1 MKSKVSDEQKDLTR
15 RLNII
20 KGQLDGLSKA
30 IEEEPRDCHA
40 ILDQF
45 KAINSALKKVVEL
58 YIKKNME
65 FCLRTVHFKDK
76 KVINALMEKLI
87 KEK

>member
-1 MKSKVSDEQKDLTR
+1 MDKKASDKQEDLTR

-20 KGQLDGLSKA
+20 KGQLDGLSKR
-30 IEEEPRDCHA
+30 IENEPKDCHA

-65 FCLRTVHFKDK
+65 FCLRTVDFKDK
-76 KVINALMEKLI
+76 EVINALVEKLI